1 MTSSL
6 TIPISTSHGE
16 YFIKLT
22 AIDPLMVVS
31 KDDSY
36 LFANCTIYDI
46 LLVCK
51 HRDIKVDMEAMT
63 HISAELQRILNVNPN
78 IILYFF
84 CDFDSETI
92 TIRPRCKKIPPQEFR
107 SRLFSLL
114 FDRAIGKDNR
124 NLFINR
130 KYVVNIGEDGNVYI
144 HLIFPEHLTRHANLL
159 ASTIENQS
167 K

>member
-31 KDDSY
+31 KDDLS

-46 LLVCK
+46 LLTCK
-51 HRDIKVDMEAMT
+51 YRDVEVDMEAMT

-84 CDFDSETI
+84 CDFDAKTI
-92 TIRPRCKKIPPQEFR
+92 IIRPRDKRIPPQEFR

-114 FDRAIGKDNR
+114 FDRAVGKDNR
-124 NLFINR
+124 NHFINR
-130 KYVVNIGEDGNVYI
+130 KYVVNIGEDGDAYI
-144 HLIFPEHLTRHANLL
+144 HLIFPMHLTPHADLL

>member
-22 AIDPLMVVS
+22 TIDPLMVVS
-31 KDDSY
+31 KDDLS

-46 LLVCK
+46 LLACK
-51 HRDIKVDMEAMT
+51 HRDVDVDMEAMT
-63 HISAELQRILNVNPN
+63 SISTELQRILNVNPN

-84 CDFDSETI
+84 CDFDGKTI
-92 TIRPRCKKIPPQEFR
+92 TIRQRDEQIPPQEFR

-114 FDRAIGKDNR
+114 FDRAVNKGNR
-124 NLFINR
+124 NKFINR
-130 KYVVNIGEDGNVYI
+130 KYVVNIGEDGDAYI
-144 HLIFPEHLTRHANLL
+144 HLIFPEHLTRHADFL
-159 ASTIENQS
+159 ASTIESQS